1 MDEEIDTTDLPPQN
15 SLEQYYG
22 FAHPIL
28 PDSTSNCAG
37 AQWCVV
43 QIWKDIP
50 RTPSIISLGICP
62 NVGSMHTST
71 WGYKTTEYDFGAM
84 NFGQNGLT

>member
-28 PDSTSNCAG
+28 PDSTSNCA
-37 AQWCVV
+37 
-43 QIWKDIP
+43 D
-50 RTPSIISLGICP
+50 LE
-62 NVGSMHTST
+62 
-71 WGYKTTEYDFGAM
+71 GYSQDTIHHLIRNMPQCWQYAYKYM
-84 NFGQNGLT
+84 GL